1 MAYYCKDCSYRGV
14 TSGQLGECPAC
25 GSYNIVKRALVR
37 EEKKPPARWRLVVLA
52 LLWSYLIVLLIGKF
66 VL

>member
-25 GSYNIVKRALVR
+25 GSYNVEQRSLPVR
-37 EEKKPPARWRLVVLA
+37 EKAPPARWRLVVLA
-52 LLWSYLIVLLIGKF
+52 TLWIIFIIMIVRKLIF
-66 VL
+66 